1 MLKAGRF
8 PFATVRKRHAVQSCQ
23 AEVSAASIRVNA
35 NATARGPRACQANGR
50 AGQQKLRRLRES
62 RLRSSLPE
70 DLQEYLGVDRAALSR
85 VRRRG
90 RGAAS
95 SCGAFVV
102 SGARRRRPR
111 LGLLQEREAPIVE
124 RKAGWADRLLSHDLN
139 RKGGEIDVSRGSWGA
154 SAIVKRRSLDLPL
167 RPPSA
172 SNSWK
177 VSRICVFRHA
187 EAPRSVPK
195 VSIRSLSTSGGNG
208 FGARA
213 TRASR
218 TPGGAWRRPWPPRRP
233 RPSCAADGR
242 RCSMTR

>member
-1 MLKAGRF
+1 MQFSLAKPRSPRRRF
-8 PFATVRKRHAVQSCQ
+8 
-23 AEVSAASIRVNA
+23 RVNA

-70 DLQEYLGVDRAALSR
+70 DLRQDLGVDRAALSR

-90 RGAAS
+90 RAAAG

-139 RKGGEIDVSRGSWGA
+139 RKGGRERCPPRLVGRLGDRQATQLGSRAA
-154 SAIVKRRSLDLPL
+154 SALSVQQLESLTNMRIPACGGSAE
-167 RPPSA
+167 RPQGLQ
-172 SNSWK
+172 
-177 VSRICVFRHA
+177 FD
-187 EAPRSVPK
+187 
-195 VSIRSLSTSGGNG
+195 LSTRLAGTVSERERCERRGHVAARGGG
-208 FGARA
+208 R
-213 TRASR
+213 
-218 TPGGAWRRPWPPRRP
+218 
-233 RPSCAADGR
+233 GR
-242 RCSMTR
+242 RGGLALHAPPMGAGVL